1 MKRKKPPQERN
12 DDMDIEWTMDE
23 AADVH
28 GTRPEEYDIVPVGT
42 HRLKIVSA
50 EVGPNQWKTDETNPD
65 GICLKLRL
73 EFDATHRHIYHDLP
87 KHRPYMGA
95 ELAKAIGLQADGNTL
110 RVSPEAVLGQT
121 VIAMVE
127 HYTSKAG
134 KVSAVIKKYLPGPAS
149 APAAKP
155 ARTPAA
161 KVKAASPAIGSDDIP
176 FLWLV
181 PLLVALIGGAA

>member
-1 MKRKKPPQERN
+1 MAWHDSWTQMKRKPNQERN

-23 AADVH
+23 TQDVH

-42 HRLKIVSA
+42 HRLKVVAA
-50 EVGPNQWKTDETNPD
+50 EVGPNQWKTDEKTNPD

-134 KVSAVIKKYLPGPAS
+134 KVSAVIKKYLPGPV
-149 APAAKP
+149 PQQAAKP
-155 ARTPAA
+155 ARTAAA
-161 KVKAASPAIGSDDIP
+161 KVRAAASAIGSDDIP
-176 FLWLV
+176 F
-181 PLLVALIGGAA
+181 

>member
-1 MKRKKPPQERN
+1 
-12 DDMDIEWTMDE
+12 
-23 AADVH
+23 
-28 GTRPEEYDIVPVGT
+28 
-42 HRLKIVSA
+42 
-50 EVGPNQWKTDETNPD
+50 
-65 GICLKLRL
+65 
-73 EFDATHRHIYHDLP
+73 
-87 KHRPYMGA
+87 
-95 ELAKAIGLQADGNTL
+95 LAKAIGLEADGNTL
-110 RVSPEAVLGQT
+110 RVSPEAVLGQV

-134 KVSAVIKKYLPGPAS
+134 KVSAVIRKYLPGPAS